1 MPSSRL
7 PEIRFARSPKR
18 LRIQTEQEHQQLL
31 RMEENQVKV
40 QEVQQLQQM
49 VSAVQASVDDYE
61 ARRQSMIQELKSVTV
76 ELAVAVA
83 AKLLMREVNESE
95 QFVEALVSEQLQSI
109 NQGLE
114 INVALSS
121 GDFQALEKLRTESNT
136 IETGDLKFHID
147 PTLKP
152 GDCRIEN
159 GSQQFVSSLQTK
171 LSEIRQHLLEN
182 LNDAETERR
191 RAEIQNRGIRRF
203 PDRRATG

>member
-1 MPSSRL
+1 MAGGFERHSLSRRNSFSEYNMPSSRL

-121 GDFQALEKLRTESNT
+121 GDFQALAARASSAALTEQSMRT
-136 IETGDLKFHID
+136 G
-147 PTLKP
+147 
-152 GDCRIEN
+152 
-159 GSQQFVSSLQTK
+159 
-171 LSEIRQHLLEN
+171 
-182 LNDAETERR
+182 
-191 RAEIQNRGIRRF
+191 
-203 PDRRATG
+203 